1 MAVSGPTRT
10 SVVRTVGNVVLW
22 ALQLLLAAYF
32 VYSGVSLLG
41 DDFVGKFDKI
51 GFGQWLRYVTG
62 VLELAGA
69 LGLLVPRLCG
79 LAGLGLVGVM
89 AGAVGT
95 ELVILGDTDGA
106 MLPAILLALA
116 AVVAWFRRDTVRA
129 LLQTFG
135 K

>member
-1 MAVSGPTRT
+1 MADAART
-10 SVVRTVGNVVLW
+10 KISVANIALW
-22 ALQLLLAAYF
+22 ALQVLLAAYF

-79 LAGLGLVGVM
+79 LAAAGLVGVM
-89 AGAVGT
+89 AGAVAT
-95 ELVILGDTDGA
+95 ELVILGDPDGA
-106 MLPAILLALA
+106 VLPAVLLGLA
-116 AVVAWFRRDTVRA
+116 AVVAFGRRATV
-129 LLQTFG
+129 LQTFG

>member
-1 MAVSGPTRT
+1 MSDAARANVGPN
-10 SVVRTVGNVVLW
+10 VGNIALW
-22 ALQLLLAAYF
+22 LLQVLLAAYF

-51 GFGQWLRYVTG
+51 GSGQWLRYVTG

-79 LAGLGLVGVM
+79 LAALGLVGVM
-89 AGAVGT
+89 TGAVAT
-95 ELVILGDTDGA
+95 ELFVLGDPDGA
-106 MLPAILLALA
+106 VLPAILLVLA
-116 AVVAWFRRDTVRA
+116 AVVAWFRRDTIRA
-129 LLQTFG
+129 LLQAFG

>member
-1 MAVSGPTRT
+1 MSDAARTKVSVA
-10 SVVRTVGNVVLW
+10 SIALW
-22 ALQLLLAAYF
+22 ALQVLLAAYF

-79 LAGLGLVGVM
+79 LAAAGLVGVM
-89 AGAVGT
+89 AGAVAT
-95 ELVILGDTDGA
+95 ELVILGDPAGA
-106 MLPAILLALA
+106 VLPAVLLGLA
-116 AVVAWFRRDTVRA
+116 AVVAFGRRATV
-129 LLQTFG
+129 LQAFG